1 MEENNNDLNAENK
14 KNKDNSFFERSTIP
28 ESSRTYDGQ
37 NLTVMQK
44 VIGQKYD
51 KDADRSSSVWKT
63 IKRILLIAFVVFCFA
78 YVIFNIVTGKG
89 IF

>member
-1 MEENNNDLNAENK
+1 MDENNTINNEGK
-14 KNKDNSFFERSTIP
+14 KDKDNKFFERSTIP

-37 NLTVMQK
+37 NLTVMQT

-51 KDADRSSSVWKT
+51 KNADRGSSVWKT
-63 IKRILLIAFVVFCFA
+63 IKRILLIAFVVFCIA